1 VNSNAARNVIENL
14 SWDEVSRRIAE
25 GAAALLPIGAAAKQ
39 HGFHLPMKTD
49 RVQAEWL
56 AAEIAERVDALIWP
70 TVAYG
75 YYPAFVEYAGSAS
88 LSAPVFESL
97 VREIAAGIDGF
108 GCRALFVLDTGI
120 STIAPVDRAIAGLN
134 SPNVLHLKIY
144 DGPRYRRAA
153 ERLAEQGHGSHA
165 DELETSL
172 MLAMAPHLVDMARA
186 EASPVLQRQAP
197 GPLTPSDTAS
207 PNYSRSGSFGDPT
220 LAAVAKGETLLAAMV
235 EDTLAAVES
244 FLACQ
249 ADGTVE
255 PNATPRH
262 RRVAP

>member
-1 VNSNAARNVIENL
+1 VNSHAARNLIESL
-14 SWDEVSRRIAE
+14 TWDEVNRRIAQ
-25 GAAALLPIGAAAKQ
+25 GAAAILPIGAASKQ
-39 HGFHLPMKTD
+39 HGFHLPMNTD

-56 AAEIAERVDALIWP
+56 AARIAERVDALIWP

-97 VREIAAGIDGF
+97 VWEIATDIAGF

-120 STIAPVDRAIAGLN
+120 STIAPVDRAVAKLN
-134 SPNVLHLKIY
+134 NRNVLHLKIH

-153 ERLAEQGHGSHA
+153 EQLAGQSHGSHA

-172 MLAMAPHLVDMARA
+172 MLALAPHLVNMTRA
-186 EASPVLQRQAP
+186 EASPFLQREAP

-220 LAAVAKGETLLAAMV
+220 LATAAKGKILLAAMID
-235 EDTLAAVES
+235 DTVAAVRS
-244 FLACQ
+244 FLADE
-249 ADGTVE
+249 AAGGGE
-255 PNATPRH
+255 PNAGVRP
-262 RRVAP
+262 RRVLP